1 MLLDAMRRNLIAAAL
16 LALGFA
22 LHPAARLAA
31 QDMAVDLE
39 LVLAVDVSGSID
51 AEEFKLQR
59 QGYASAFRDPRLLQA
74 IYSGPL
80 QRIAVTLV
88 DWAGAEYQTISI
100 GWTLIEDESS
110 AEKFADAILKA
121 PRPFARWTSL
131 SGAIDFCAPLFDNN
145 SFASVRKVIDISG
158 DGVNNSGR
166 PAIPARDAAV
176 ARGITINGLV
186 MSGVTLDQVAPWRSL
201 EDYFTKNVIGGQGA
215 FVIAAENIADFRR
228 AVLTKLIREVA
239 DLPPGAPGVLGVLGT
254 QGVQGAPNITRSAAS
269 PRGEGMRLALSLAD
283 ETP

>member
-1 MLLDAMRRNLIAAAL
+1 MLAGAMRRNLIAAL
-16 LALGFA
+16 LAFGLA
-22 LHPAARLAA
+22 LHPAARVSA
-31 QDMAVDLE
+31 QDLAVDLE
-39 LVLAVDVSGSID
+39 LVLAIDVSGSID

-59 QGYASAFRDPRLLQA
+59 QGYAAAFRDPRLLQA
-74 IYSGPL
+74 IHSGPL

-110 AEKFADAILKA
+110 AEKFAEALLKA

-131 SGAIDFCAPLFDNN
+131 SGAIDFSAPLFDNN
-145 SFASVRKVIDISG
+145 SFAGARKVIDISG

-176 ARGITINGLV
+176 ARGITINGLIL
-186 MSGVTLDQVAPWRSL
+186 SGVTLDQVAPWRSL
-201 EDYFTKNVIGGQGA
+201 EEYFTKNVIGGQGA
-215 FVIAAENIADFRR
+215 FVIVAENIADFRR

-239 DLPPGAPGVLGVLGT
+239 DL
-254 QGVQGAPNITRSAAS
+254 S
-269 PRGEGMRLALSLAD
+269 PSEGMRLALRLAD
-283 ETP
+283 EAP

>member
-1 MLLDAMRRNLIAAAL
+1 MLADAMRRNIFAAVL
-16 LALGFA
+16 LAFGLA
-22 LHPAARLAA
+22 VPAAARLAA

-59 QGYASAFRDPRLLQA
+59 LGYAAAFRDPRLLQA
-74 IYSGPL
+74 IHSGPL

-88 DWAGAEYQTISI
+88 DWAGAEYQTISV
-100 GWTLIEDESS
+100 GWTLIDDESS
-110 AEKFADAILKA
+110 AEQFADAVLKA

-131 SGAIDFCAPLFDNN
+131 SGAIDFSAPLFDNN
-145 SFASVRKVIDISG
+145 SFAGARRVLDVSG

-166 PAIPARDAAV
+166 PAIPARDAAL

-186 MSGVTLDQVAPWRSL
+186 LSGVMLDQVAPWRSL
-201 EDYFTKNVIGGQGA
+201 EEYFTKNVIGGQGA
-215 FVIAAENIADFRR
+215 FVIVAENIDDFRR

-239 DLPPGAPGVLGVLGT
+239 DLPPGEGT
-254 QGVQGAPNITRSAAS
+254 
-269 PRGEGMRLALSLAD
+269 RLAMSLAG
-283 ETP
+283 EAP